1 MCISWEAGLSEVG
14 GVECW
19 DEGRRGC
26 VAELKKEEMGL
37 VAGLGCAS
45 ATGLVDWR
53 VWRGLEG
60 DLVTLDL
67 VRAELDDSGLD
78 VEGRLAGLASVESGP
93 STGTVCAESS
103 SSSDDRMVFLRR
115 GRPWAIVPADSC

>member
-1 MCISWEAGLSEVG
+1 MSISWETGLSEIG
-14 GVECW
+14 GVERW

-60 DLVTLDL
+60 DLVALDL
-67 VRAELDDSGLD
+67 VGAELDDFGLEAD
-78 VEGRLAGLASVESGP
+78 GRLAGLMSGASRLFTESG
-93 STGTVCAESS
+93 GTESS
-103 SSSDDRMVFLRR
+103 SSSDDKTVFLRR
-115 GRPWAIVPADSC
+115 GRPWAIVPTDSC